1 MWFRYPL
8 ILTVPQHKEVSQG
21 PPWNVPTTKI
31 HKDRAIANSKY
42 LTHFWAIFRFNTPWK
57 HDKTFSGSFSFFHEF
72 HLVHSWILFPTI
84 TLGSFIHSVTGPQIQ
99 RNYYHSQES
108 YLLLVS
114 CSVALNWKSWKPFDD
129 LNNIF
134 VVLQRCMSQLQ
145 A

>member
-21 PPWNVPTTKI
+21 PPWNVPTIKI
-31 HKDRAIANSKY
+31 HKDRTIANSKY
-42 LTHFWAIFRFNTPWK
+42 LTHFWAIFPFNNLWK
-57 HDKTFSGSFSFFHEF
+57 HDKTFSGSFSTFHKF
-72 HLVHSWILFPTI
+72 HLVHSWILFPNI
-84 TLGSFIHSVTGPQIQ
+84 TLGSFIHSVNVPQIQ

-114 CSVALNWKSWKPFDD
+114 CSVAMNRKTWKSFDD

-134 VVLQRCMSQLQ
+134 VVLQRCVSHLQ
-145 A
+145 P